1 MSPGIVEQGGK
12 VATSAVDAMKG
23 TPLSIALLAV
33 NMAFLAFVGYVLG
46 EVAENAKV
54 RNTSQMDLISKLVTD
69 IRDCRQGPP
78 GRGDLDHLLPQRFPA
93 AFHVKPETS
102 NTL

>member
-1 MSPGIVEQGGK
+1 MSIVEQGGK
-12 VATSAVDAMKG
+12 VATGAVEAMKG
-23 TPLSIALLAV
+23 TPLGIALLVV

-54 RNTSQMDLISKLVTD
+54 RNTSQMDLIGKLVGD

-78 GRGDLDHLLPQRFPA
+78 VRGDFDHLLPRLPG
-93 AFHVKPETS
+93 
-102 NTL
+102 